1 MQTQA
6 SRADRTFCFVTTVL
20 FAASYAAAMA
30 VLKTVEMPTAGARIA
45 VALLPFPFFVAF
57 LIAEIRLL
65 RRVDELE
72 RKIQLEALAV
82 AFPAAMLMMMA
93 LGLLERAVVLNPA
106 DWSYRHTWFFLPF
119 FYFVGLGVARRR
131 YR

>member
-6 SRADRTFCFVTTVL
+6 SRGDRTFCFVTTVL

-30 VLKTVEMPTAGARIA
+30 VLKTVEMPTTGARIA

-106 DWSYRHTWFFLPF
+106 DWSYRHTWFFLPL

>member
-6 SRADRTFCFVTTVL
+6 SRRDRAFCFVTTVL

-30 VLKTVEMPTAGARIA
+30 VLKSVEMPASARVAI
-45 VALLPFPFFVAF
+45 ALLPFPFFVAF

-72 RKIQLEALAV
+72 RRIQLEALAV
-82 AFPAAMLMMMA
+82 AFPAAMLLMMG
-93 LGLLERAVVLNPA
+93 LGLLERAVVLSPA
-106 DWSYRHTWFFLPF
+106 DWSYRHTWFFLPL
-119 FYFVGLGVARRR
+119 FYFIGLGIARRR

>member
-6 SRADRTFCFVTTVL
+6 SRSDRTFCFVTTVL
-20 FAASYAAAMA
+20 FAASYAGAMTL
-30 VLKTVEMPTAGARIA
+30 LKNVEMAAGARAA

-57 LIAEIRLL
+57 LIAEIRML

-82 AFPAAMLMMMA
+82 AFPAAMLLMMGLA
-93 LGLLERAVVLNPA
+93 LLERAVVLRPE
-106 DWSYRHTWFFLPF
+106 DWGYRHTWFFLPL
-119 FYFVGLGVARRR
+119 FYFVGLGIARRR
-131 YR
+131 FR